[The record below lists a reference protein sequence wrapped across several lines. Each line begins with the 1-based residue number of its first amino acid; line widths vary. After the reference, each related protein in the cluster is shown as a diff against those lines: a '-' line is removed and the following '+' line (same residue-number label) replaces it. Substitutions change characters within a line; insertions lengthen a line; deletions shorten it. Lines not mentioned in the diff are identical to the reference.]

1 MEPIRLGLLLPGGR
15 PVGEGIR
22 NAQRAPVMTAR
33 GETIAIVKD
42 LPLSELAIELF
53 CALLGRELNLPVP
66 EPLLVVNP
74 AGSALMSGSVDMG
87 YPSLH
92 QPALAPHLALLAALL
107 QQWPSLIPAACF
119 DEWIANPDRH
129 GGNLLFDGRD
139 FWLID
144 HGLALRCAPGDPV
157 KNRLMAIAI
166 EIRTDELARQRL
178 KREIFMLYQTYTEGL
193 ITAVKDAMNAAKVL
207 QDAGNEIE
215 HCQWFLQQRLL
226 SLSNMTALRIRT
238 AQDDLYGC

>member
-22 NAQRAPVMTAR
+22 HAQRAPVMTAR
-33 GETIAIVKD
+33 GETVAIVKE
-42 LPLSELAIELF
+42 LPLPELPIEMF

-92 QPALAPHLALLAALL
+92 QPALAPHLALLAILL

-144 HGLALRCAPGDPV
+144 HGLALRCAPGDTV
-157 KNRLMAIAI
+157 KNQLMTIAI

-178 KREIFMLYQTYTEGL
+178 KREIFVLYQTYTEGL
-193 ITAVKDAMNAAKVL
+193 ITAVNDAMRAVKVL
-207 QDAGNEIE
+207 QNAGNEIE
-215 HCQWFLQQRLL
+215 RCQWFLQQRLL

-238 AQDDLYGC
+238 AQEDLYGC